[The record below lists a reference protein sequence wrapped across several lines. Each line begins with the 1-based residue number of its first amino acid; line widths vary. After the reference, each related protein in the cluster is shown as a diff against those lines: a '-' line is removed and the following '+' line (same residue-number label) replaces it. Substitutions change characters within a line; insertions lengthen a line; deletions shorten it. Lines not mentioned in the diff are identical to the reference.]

1 MTAVRLIMM
10 LPSGDDTSHYFFFL
24 PPHPSTPSLHPIA
37 VIIDAISL
45 LYQVLATDY

>member
-10 LPSGDDTSHYFFFL
+10 LPSSDDTSHYFFFL
-24 PPHPSTPSLHPIA
+24 PPPSTPSLHPIG